1 MKSLEE
7 ALKGRYCHVNKN
19 WDCDNCPYLGMDA
32 CVDNMSDDLYIN
44 AIKLKEENDKLKEE
58 NKKFI
63 IEMYRMDQYK

>member
-1 MKSLEE
+1 
-7 ALKGRYCHVNKN
+7 
-19 WDCDNCPYLGMDA
+19 MDA